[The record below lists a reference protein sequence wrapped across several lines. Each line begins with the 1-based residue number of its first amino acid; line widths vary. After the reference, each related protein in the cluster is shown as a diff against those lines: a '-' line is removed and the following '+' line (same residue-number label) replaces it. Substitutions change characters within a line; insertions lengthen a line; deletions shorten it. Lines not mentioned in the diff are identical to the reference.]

1 MPGRRSVLRFHAPRP
16 RVVGEFVFQKRALS
30 ALAVLLV
37 LAIVLN
43 QVALALLCIALLL
56 SAGLASLWSRWALR
70 RVSYERSLS
79 QERAFPG
86 DELDLTLRLTN
97 RKLLPLATLA
107 FSDKLPSALHL
118 LDTPTIV
125 SGTNNYQFLQRRT
138 ALRWYESV
146 VWHYRVRCTAR
157 GSYRIGPVTLESGDP
172 FGLYDV
178 SVAHEAYTR
187 VLVYPQLLTLEEL
200 NIPARHPLG
209 DTRARQLIRD
219 PLRIIGV
226 RDYAPGDPLK
236 DVHWAATARTGTLQT
251 RIYEETTARTV
262 ALFLDLDTFEF
273 YYQGIDAA
281 LVERMISAAATLAH
295 EGLRAGYA
303 VGLYANGAPS
313 EHEHLTRLP
322 PGRSPTQLA
331 LIMDT
336 LARLT
341 PYSVLPAARLVRQS
355 AVDLPTG
362 STLLLIS
369 AVNSE
374 AIRAALLR
382 QREQGR
388 QVVWLFMGSGEPPA
402 VPGVRVHVAH

>member
-1 MPGRRSVLRFHAPRP
+1 
-16 RVVGEFVFQKRALS
+16 VFYKRALS
-30 ALAVLLV
+30 ALAILLV

-70 RVSYERSLS
+70 RVSYERTLS

-86 DELDLTLRLTN
+86 DEIDLTVRLAN

-107 FSDKLPSALHL
+107 LSDRLPGALKVL
-118 LDTPTIV
+118 EAPTLV
-125 SGTNNYQFLQRRT
+125 SGTNQHFLQRRT
-138 ALRWYESV
+138 SLRWYESV
-146 VWHYRVRCTAR
+146 TWHYRLRCTAR

-178 SVAHEAYTR
+178 SVEQEHYTR
-187 VLVYPQLLTLEEL
+187 LIVYPRLLPIEEL
-200 NIPARHPLG
+200 NLPARHPLG
-209 DTRARQLIRD
+209 DRRVRQLIDD
-219 PLRIIGV
+219 PLRTVGV
-226 RDYAPGDPLK
+226 RNYVPGDPLK
-236 DVHWAATARTGTLQT
+236 RVHWAATARTGTLQT
-251 RIYEETTARTV
+251 RIFEETTARTL
-262 ALFLDLDTFEF
+262 ALFLDLDTVEF
-273 YYQGIDAA
+273 YYQGIDVA
-281 LVERMISAAATLAH
+281 LVERMISAVATLAK
-295 EGLRAGYA
+295 EGLTAGYA
-303 VGLYANGAPS
+303 VGLYANGAPL
-313 EHEHLTRLP
+313 EQEQLTRLP
-322 PGRSPTQLA
+322 PGRSPTQLV

-355 AVDLPTG
+355 ASELPSG

-374 AIRAALLR
+374 AARAALLR

-388 QVVWLFMGSGEPPA
+388 RVVWLYMGHGETPA
-402 VPGVRVHVAH
+402 VPGVMVHWAR